1 MNLKRSKQLTTHQ
14 SKPPPKRRVLKR
26 TPTAADEIR
35 GWKLRSEKKYLK
47 IRKMCEEMQID
58 PKKGTGKPEPLKH
71 EFTGYWSRRI
81 DRENRLVYT
90 FDDDFIYIIQA
101 KGHYP
106 NPPDES
112 EIVEPDDETSQAS
125 K

>member
-1 MNLKRSKQLTTHQ
+1 MTKHQ
-14 SKPPPKRRVLKR
+14 SKPPPNPRVLKR
-26 TPTAADEIR
+26 TPKAADEIR
-35 GWKLRSEKKYLK
+35 GWKCSSEKKYLK
-47 IRKMCEEMQID
+47 NRQMCEEMQID
-58 PKKGTGKPEPLKH
+58 PKNGTGKPEPLKH

-81 DRENRLVYT
+81 DRENLLVYT
-90 FDDDFIYIIQA
+90 FDDDFVCIIQA

-112 EIVEPDDETSQAS
+112 EIEDIEPDDDASQAS